1 MISLSLVRLIFML
14 LMIISFTMFLPV
26 GVAMSAGEAEVIP
39 AFIIPI
45 VFCWVFGGV
54 VLLAT
59 RRLKFKLS
67 TRSGFVAV
75 ALSWTFASLLGA
87 IPFMISGYIPS
98 FADALF
104 ESASGYTTTGASI
117 LTEIQSLPRSINL
130 WRMQMHWL
138 GGMGIVAL
146 TVAILPLIGVGG
158 FQLIKAETTGPEKG
172 KITPKITMTAKILWF
187 IYLGLTVIQT
197 VLLMVA
203 GMDFIDAVG
212 HTFATLGTGGFS
224 SLNAS
229 VGGFN
234 SASIDWIITIFML
247 LAGVNFSLYYYVI
260 TGNGLEIL
268 RNTELKAYL
277 AIVLVAVIG
286 IAIFIYPTYGSVADA
301 LRYASFQAVSI
312 TTTTGFVTADY
323 SLWHP
328 FAQMII
334 FFLMF
339 VGGCT
344 GSTGG
349 SIKVLRWVILAK
361 QLGIEIKRML
371 HPHGIFSIQLNDR
384 VGRKDIVYSV
394 AGFICLYFTLVVITT
409 MVAAMNGADLVTSYT
424 AGLALVGNIGPG
436 FGAVGPVGNYAFF
449 HPVAKIWFSFAMIAG
464 RLELYTMIIFFTRAY
479 WKK

>member
-1 MISLSLVRLIFML
+1 ML
-14 LMIISFTMFLPV
+14 LMIIAFTMLLPL
-26 GVAMSAGEAEVIP
+26 GVATHLNESDVVSS
-39 AFIIPI
+39 FVIPI
-45 VFCWVFGGV
+45 VFCWIIGIIILFI
-54 VLLAT
+54 T
-59 RRLKFKLS
+59 RKYKFRLSL
-67 TRSGFVAV
+67 RSGFVAV

-87 IPFMISGYIPS
+87 VPFMISGYIPS
-98 FADALF
+98 FADAFF

-146 TVAILPLIGVGG
+146 TVALLPLLGVGG

-187 IYLGLTVIQT
+187 IYLGFTVIQT
-197 VLLMVA
+197 ILLMLA
-203 GMDFIDAVG
+203 GMDFIDAIG

-224 SLNAS
+224 SMNAS
-229 VGGFN
+229 VGGYN
-234 SASIDWIITIFML
+234 SAAVDWIITIFML
-247 LAGVNFSLYYYVI
+247 LAGVNFSLYYHLFI
-260 TGNGLEIL
+260 GNGEEIL

-277 AIVLVAVIG
+277 AIIVIAVIG
-286 IAIFIYPTYGSVADA
+286 IAIFIYPTYGSIADA

-328 FAQMII
+328 FAQMLI

-349 SIKVLRWVILAK
+349 SIKVLRWVILSK

-371 HPHGIFSIQLNDR
+371 HPHGIFSIQLNER
-384 VGRKDIVYSV
+384 AGRKDIVYSV
-394 AGFICLYFTLVVITT
+394 AGFICVYFMLVLITAL
-409 MVAAMNGADLVTSYT
+409 VAALNGADLVTSYT

-449 HPVAKIWFSFAMIAG
+449 HPLAKLWFSFAMIAG

-479 WKK
+479 WK

>member
-1 MISLSLVRLIFML
+1 MIIAFTMLLPLGVAINVEEHHVVDAFLLPINACWIFGSLVLI
-14 LMIISFTMFLPV
+14 I
-26 GVAMSAGEAEVIP
+26 
-39 AFIIPI
+39 
-45 VFCWVFGGV
+45 
-54 VLLAT
+54 T
-59 RRLKFKLS
+59 RKHQFKLS
-67 TRSGFVAV
+67 QRSGFVAV

-87 IPFMISGYIPS
+87 IPFMISGCIPS
-98 FADALF
+98 FADAFF

-117 LTEIQSLPRSINL
+117 LTELESLPRSINL

-146 TVAILPLIGVGG
+146 TVALLPLLGVGG

-187 IYLGLTVIQT
+187 IYLGFTVVQT
-197 VLLMVA
+197 ILLMIA
-203 GMDFIDAVG
+203 GMDFVDAIG

-224 SLNAS
+224 SLNSS
-229 VGGFN
+229 VGGFD
-234 SASIDWIITIFML
+234 SAAIDWIIIVFML
-247 LAGVNFSLYYYVI
+247 LAGINFSLYYHLI
-260 TGNGLEIL
+260 IGNGREFIQ
-268 RNTELKAYL
+268 NTELKAYL
-277 AIVLVAVIG
+277 LIILVAVVG
-286 IAIFIYPTYGSVADA
+286 IAVFIFPTYGSILEA
-301 LRYASFQAVSI
+301 LRYASFQVVSI

-339 VGGCT
+339 IGGCT

-349 SIKVLRWVILAK
+349 SIKVLRWVILSK

-371 HPHGIFSIQLNDR
+371 HPHGIFSIQLNNR

-394 AGFICLYFTLVVITT
+394 AGFLSLYFTLVVITS
-409 MVAAMNGADLVTSYT
+409 MVAALNGADLVTSYT

-436 FGAVGPVGNYAFF
+436 FGAVGPVGNYSFF
-449 HPVAKIWFSFAMIAG
+449 HPLAKLWFSFAMIAG

>member
-1 MISLSLVRLIFML
+1 ML
-14 LMIISFTMFLPV
+14 LMIIAFTMLLPL
-26 GVAMSAGEAEVIP
+26 GVALKVGETDVIDS
-39 AFIIPI
+39 FLIPI
-45 VFCWVFGGV
+45 LWCWVFGALILV
-54 VLLAT
+54 IT
-59 RRLKFKLS
+59 RKQKFKLS
-67 TRSGFVAV
+67 LRSGFVAV

-87 IPFMISGYIPS
+87 VPFMVSGYIPS
-98 FADALF
+98 FADAFF

-146 TVAILPLIGVGG
+146 TVALLPLLGVGG

-187 IYLGLTVIQT
+187 IYLGFTIIQT
-197 VLLMVA
+197 ILLMVA
-203 GMDFIDAVG
+203 GMDFIDAIG

-229 VGGFN
+229 VGGYN
-234 SASIDWIITIFML
+234 SASIDWIITAFML
-247 LAGVNFSLYYYVI
+247 LAGVNFSLYYHLI
-260 TGNGLEIL
+260 IGNGGEFL

-277 AIVLVAVIG
+277 AIVGVAIIG
-286 IAIFIYPTYGSVADA
+286 IAIFIYPTYGTIADA
-301 LRYASFQAVSI
+301 LRYASFQVVSI

-349 SIKVLRWVILAK
+349 SIKVLRWVIISK

-384 VGRKDIVYSV
+384 AGRKDIVYSV
-394 AGFICLYFTLVVITT
+394 AGFICLYFTLVVITA
-409 MVAAMNGADLVTSYT
+409 MVAALNGADLVTSYT

-436 FGAVGPVGNYAFF
+436 FGAIGPVGNYAFF
-449 HPVAKIWFSFAMIAG
+449 HPAAKLWFSFAMIAG